1 MHYNKIELKKLEEEI
16 EGLPI
21 ITAKKYISGKKLSKK
36 VELALEDLEQ
46 NHNNS
51 WAVEMY
57 NRNKDNLDNIAL
69 YYRGNKINYGKL
81 FEESYKY
88 AKALKQIGYNKDDEV
103 PICISNIPE
112 FVYIML
118 GASFIGA
125 KINVVGDWFNH
136 DYLKSILNKTNSK
149 YIFVSNDN
157 YEYIKDAIDESNIE
171 KIVMFS
177 LTDSLMKDKDDN
189 KIQKVKE
196 FEIEVS
202 DLNETN
208 RLLEELG
215 VVRRNYQEKI
225 RYSYEYKNAEIEN
238 FI

>member
-1 MHYNKIELKKLEEEI
+1 MSAHQMSTIEEFCSDILILNKGKTVLQGNLREIKESYPANRVKIETNKNIDEYVKKLELEI

-88 AKALKQIGYNKDDEV
+88 AKALKQMGYNKDNEV

-112 FVYIML
+112 FVYIL
-118 GASFIGA
+118 TISFI
-125 KINVVGDWFNH
+125 
-136 DYLKSILNKTNSK
+136 
-149 YIFVSNDN
+149 
-157 YEYIKDAIDESNIE
+157 
-171 KIVMFS
+171 
-177 LTDSLMKDKDDN
+177 
-189 KIQKVKE
+189 
-196 FEIEVS
+196 
-202 DLNETN
+202 
-208 RLLEELG
+208 
-215 VVRRNYQEKI
+215 
-225 RYSYEYKNAEIEN
+225 
-238 FI
+238 